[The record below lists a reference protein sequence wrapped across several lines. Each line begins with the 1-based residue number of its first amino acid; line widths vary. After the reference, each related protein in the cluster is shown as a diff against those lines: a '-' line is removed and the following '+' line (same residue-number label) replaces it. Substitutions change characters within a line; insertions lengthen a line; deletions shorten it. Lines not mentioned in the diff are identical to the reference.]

1 MKWKVPANPIKFNL
15 TRHKQRLQQKPQ
27 VVSSSAPVAPTVT
40 NPFEKFGLG
49 WDYERLSLYEDP
61 STVKYIHDDDGELL
75 LNDADVDLRTT
86 VFTDSQGNIVVF
98 TDSEGNQVYFPEVYY
113 QERLNSCTGNALAF
127 CYQFD
132 MLKQKISFGTNKS
145 SVPSRLFIYYYERAI
160 RNSFNID
167 TGALLSEGT
176 QVLSINGVCSE
187 SDWTYDVTKFNVVPS
202 TEAINNAYAHKA
214 TLETHNLI
222 DFKALHNTSNNIKNS
237 LKQGFPVVF
246 GFRVYN
252 SFSTIHNPPSND
264 NNIYTMPIPAE
275 SETIKGGHAAVF
287 VGFKEQEKVFIV
299 RNSWGSIWGDKG
311 YFYMPYDIVDSTK
324 NVVINGDN
332 VTVGKYVTDIWS
344 IMKVS

>member
-1 MKWKVPANPIKFNL
+1 MKWKVPAKPIKGRNL
-15 TRHKQRLQQKPQ
+15 TRWKQETRQRQQRPQ
-27 VVSSSAPVAPTVT
+27 NVVSSSAPVAPTVP
-40 NPFEKFGLG
+40 NPFEEFGLG

-61 STVKYIHDDDGELL
+61 STVKYIHDDDGEL

-187 SDWTYDVTKFNVVPS
+187 SDWTYDVTKFNAVPS

-214 TLETHNLI
+214 TLETHNLM
-222 DFKALHNTSNNIKNS
+222 DFKALRNTSNNIKNT

-252 SFSTIHNPPSND
+252 SFYNISQGNP
-264 NNIYTMPIPAE
+264 TMPIPPE
-275 SETIKGGHAAVF
+275 SEKIVGGHAAVF

-324 NVVINGDN
+324 NVVINGHN